1 MKLSSIKSTVEVS
14 AYVSVCHVVALPTR
28 QNVCNAN
35 ENVEYNVRNPLENLI
50 CLPFKY
56 ETFLFFFLF
65 RKNLVNVEAKQNCI
79 MGNWVYVNRANLTKS
94 KIPKEIFKNIIIK
107 NENIEKR
114 HNFYNDNPK
123 MS

>member
-1 MKLSSIKSTVEVS
+1 
-14 AYVSVCHVVALPTR
+14 
-28 QNVCNAN
+28 
-35 ENVEYNVRNPLENLI
+35 
-50 CLPFKY
+50 
-56 ETFLFFFLF
+56 
-65 RKNLVNVEAKQNCI
+65 